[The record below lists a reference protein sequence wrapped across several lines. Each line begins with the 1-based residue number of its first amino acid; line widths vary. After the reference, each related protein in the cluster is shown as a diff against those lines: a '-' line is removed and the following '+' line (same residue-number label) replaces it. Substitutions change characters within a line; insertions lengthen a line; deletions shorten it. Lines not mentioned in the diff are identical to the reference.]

1 VDQIAS
7 LRKAMPVARENVK
20 DSFDIGLQL
29 VLPSSIAS
37 QIGQQRVVVTFRV
50 SLPTLFPNVPP
61 QARLILPRDLI
72 QKRVNVSHPLC
83 DATGNVLNCSDLN
96 RWNQNSSD
104 LGQVI
109 SSIVKTFT
117 SRPPKLVV
125 AKDDVTPPAYGG
137 PVKPSQPP
145 PPPKYKEFQFKDMPP
160 VPNMESKLRAM
171 SLEELQALD
180 TNRDK
185 YKDFVDKIDEVKELE
200 KMLTN
205 LKRQTV
211 EFATRNLGYE
221 PQIKE
226 LTDDIKKE
234 LPIVRDAQERL
245 RLKRI
250 KLKAEAMKY
259 TPRKILEQMTEKA
272 DECDRES
279 EDIRS
284 EFMDE
289 NMDFFKCK
297 NRKRLAVAYKKAYV
311 NKRKEYHLIQAH
323 IERFKKQQNLA
334 SSPSYF

>member
-1 VDQIAS
+1 MWSKGRVDQIAS

-96 RWNQNSSD
+96 RWNTNSSD

-259 TPRKILEQMTEKA
+259 VLS
-272 DECDRES
+272 ES
-279 EDIRS
+279 LLNPLDCIITTTTTTT
-284 EFMDE
+284 
-289 NMDFFKCK
+289 N
-297 NRKRLAVAYKKAYV
+297 N
-311 NKRKEYHLIQAH
+311 NNNTHIQIFTGTH
-323 IERFKKQQNLA
+323 RERFLNK
-334 SSPSYF
+334 

>member
-1 VDQIAS
+1 V
-7 LRKAMPVARENVK
+7 
-20 DSFDIGLQL
+20 
-29 VLPSSIAS
+29 SS
-37 QIGQQRVVVTFRV
+37 
-50 SLPTLFPNVPP
+50 N
-61 QARLILPRDLI
+61 
-72 QKRVNVSHPLC
+72 
-83 DATGNVLNCSDLN
+83 
-96 RWNQNSSD
+96 NSA
-104 LGQVI
+104 V
-109 SSIVKTFT
+109 
-117 SRPPKLVV
+117 
-125 AKDDVTPPAYGG
+125 PPAYH
-137 PVKPSQPP
+137 PVKPP
-145 PPPKYKEFQFKDMPP
+145 PPPPQRMEYQFKDMPP

-185 YKDFVDKIDEVKELE
+185 YRDFLGKITEVKELE

-211 EFATRNLGYE
+211 EFATLNLGYE

-226 LTDDIKKE
+226 LTDDVKKE

-259 TPRKILEQMTEKA
+259 TPQRILDQMIERA

-279 EDIRS
+279 EDIRA
-284 EFMDE
+284 EFMDQ

-297 NRKRLAVAYKKAYV
+297 NQNRLVLEYKKAYV

-323 IERFKKQQNLA
+323 IERFKKQQNLQ

>member
-1 VDQIAS
+1 
-7 LRKAMPVARENVK
+7 M
-20 DSFDIGLQL
+20 
-29 VLPSSIAS
+29 
-37 QIGQQRVVVTFRV
+37 
-50 SLPTLFPNVPP
+50 
-61 QARLILPRDLI
+61 
-72 QKRVNVSHPLC
+72 
-83 DATGNVLNCSDLN
+83 
-96 RWNQNSSD
+96 
-104 LGQVI
+104 I

-117 SRPPKLVV
+117 TRPPKLVV

-145 PPPKYKEFQFKDMPP
+145 PPPRYKEFQFKDMPP

-200 KMLTN
+200 KMLSN

-259 TPRKILEQMTEKA
+259 VCCVSLESTLSRLLYNNTQNIHRYTPQKILEQMAEKA

-289 NMDFFKCK
+289 NMDFFKC
-297 NRKRLAVAYKKAYV
+297 
-311 NKRKEYHLIQAH
+311 
-323 IERFKKQQNLA
+323 
-334 SSPSYF
+334 